1 MSRLNEIIPA
11 CRNGDRKAQKELYE
25 LFAPKMF
32 AVCIRYS
39 KNRVE
44 AEDYLHEGFIKIF
57 EKIDQYG
64 NKGSFEGWVRRI
76 MVNTILEGYRKNKQM
91 VVLDESQL
99 KDENAD
105 DEADE
110 PTDEEASVKLEEVMT
125 IIEQLPEK
133 YSLVFNLYV
142 LEDYSHEEISNKLGI
157 SIGTSKSN
165 LSRARQWIKKRLCEE
180 KKTASVNE
188 LWQN

>member
-44 AEDYLHEGFIKIF
+44 AEDYLHEGFIKVF

-99 KDENAD
+99 KDENTD
-105 DEADE
+105 HEADE

-142 LEDYSHEEISNKLGI
+142 LEDYSHEEISKKLGI

-165 LSRARQWIKKRLCEE
+165 LSRARQWIKKRLSEE

-188 LWQN
+188 IWQN